1 MRGAEASSN
10 VRAVEFSRSCR
21 QRTGTPNYAGKSKV
35 NRMNIKVLV
44 IDKVS
49 ETFDTKKGSKTLH
62 LLVCQDQSRPPLRN
76 SFDYEMTADE
86 MTKYGATLVDK
97 TVELNI
103 RDMAQNF
110 SGRIRMSGAILKV
123 G

>member
-1 MRGAEASSN
+1 M
-10 VRAVEFSRSCR
+10 
-21 QRTGTPNYAGKSKV
+21 Q
-35 NRMNIKVLV
+35 IKVVV

-76 SFDYEMTADE
+76 SFDYEMTAE
-86 MTKYGATLVDK
+86 ELSKYGASVVDK
-97 TVELNI
+97 QVELNI
-103 RDMAQNF
+103 RDMGANF

-123 G
+123 GA

>member
-1 MRGAEASSN
+1 MGFAAFISSRG
-10 VRAVEFSRSCR
+10 
-21 QRTGTPNYAGKSKV
+21 YAGREESINPAELKWKIG
-35 NRMNIKVLV
+35 MQIKVLV

-76 SFDYEMTADE
+76 SFDYEMTPDE
-86 MTKYGATLVDK
+86 LSKYGASVVDK
-97 TVELNI
+97 QIELNI

-110 SGRIRMSGAILKV
+110 AGRMRMSGAITKV
-123 G
+123 GA

>member
-1 MRGAEASSN
+1 ML
-10 VRAVEFSRSCR
+10 
-21 QRTGTPNYAGKSKV
+21 
-35 NRMNIKVLV
+35 IKVLV
-44 IDKVS
+44 IDRVS

-76 SFDYEMTADE
+76 SVDYEMTPDE
-86 MTKYGATLVDK
+86 LSKYGATLVDK
-97 TVELNI
+97 QVELNI

-123 G
+123 GV

>member
-1 MRGAEASSN
+1 M
-10 VRAVEFSRSCR
+10 
-21 QRTGTPNYAGKSKV
+21 KV
-35 NRMNIKVLV
+35 NVLV

-76 SFDYEMTADE
+76 SFDYEMTAE
-86 MTKYGATLVDK
+86 EVSKYGAGIVEK

-103 RDMAQNF
+103 QIISQGF
-110 SGRIRMSGAILKV
+110 SGRIRMSGAIIKV
-123 G
+123 GP

>member
-1 MRGAEASSN
+1 M
-10 VRAVEFSRSCR
+10 
-21 QRTGTPNYAGKSKV
+21 Q
-35 NRMNIKVLV
+35 IKVLV

-86 MTKYGATLVDK
+86 LSKHGAGLVDK

-110 SGRIRMSGAILKV
+110 AGRMRMSGAITKV
-123 G
+123 GA